1 MKHLAQVFGIA
12 GLAFLLLLAAPSR
25 ANAEIC
31 GGAFTD
37 EQAMQHYECCLNYAD
52 ATYYMAVGLGDDVM
66 DAIAWR
72 SYAFNQCMK
81 HPTEE

>member
-1 MKHLAQVFGIA
+1 
-12 GLAFLLLLAAPSR
+12 
-25 ANAEIC
+25 
-31 GGAFTD
+31 
-37 EQAMQHYECCLNYAD
+37 MQHYECCLNYAD